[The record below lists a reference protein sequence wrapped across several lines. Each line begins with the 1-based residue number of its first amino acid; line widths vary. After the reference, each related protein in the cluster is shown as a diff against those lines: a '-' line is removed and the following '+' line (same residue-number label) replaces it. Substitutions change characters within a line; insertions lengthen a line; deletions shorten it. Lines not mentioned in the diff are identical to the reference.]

1 MEGISIEL
9 ISRESA
15 TEILSFEKE
24 NRTFFETMVPSRGNE
39 YYETERFT
47 SIIEELVQE
56 QEQGICFM
64 YLIRDGSGQ
73 MVGRV
78 NLVSI
83 VRDDIHTAE
92 IGYRIGEK
100 HNGKGYATNAIKL
113 LVSEAF
119 VTHGLQ
125 KLEAGTSPN
134 NVGSQIA
141 LLKNGFRFIAK
152 SSELIKVNDH
162 FEESVLFER
171 LREI

>member
-1 MEGISIEL
+1 MQGISIEL
-9 ISRESA
+9 ISRETA
-15 TEILSFEKE
+15 TEILTFEKE
-24 NRTFFETMVPSRGNE
+24 NRTFFETMVPSRGDE
-39 YYETERFT
+39 YYETQQFT

-56 QEQGICFM
+56 QEQGSCFM
-64 YLIRDGSGQ
+64 YLIRDESGH

-78 NLVSI
+78 NLFSVS
-83 VRDDIHTAE
+83 RDEIHTGE

-113 LVSEAF
+113 LVNAAF
-119 VTHGLQ
+119 TTHGLQ

-141 LLKNGFRFIAK
+141 LLKNGFRFTAK
-152 SSELIKVNDH
+152 SSELVKVNGN

-171 LREI
+171 LRET